1 MRAAVRTLEEL
12 LNAPEARALAVAAR
26 EALEAWLPNVEETVD
41 SSAPVIGYGY
51 GAGSRAVVYT
61 LILSKTGVKLG
72 LARGSEL
79 DDPQGLLEGKGKVHR
94 YISLRAPADLRA
106 PGVRRLVQGAY
117 SAWKQRK

>member
-1 MRAAVRTLEEL
+1 VIAEGSARESRQSDEGRRAHARRAAE
-12 LNAPEARALAVAAR
+12 RAG
-26 EALEAWLPNVEETVD
+26 
-41 SSAPVIGYGY
+41 S
-51 GAGSRAVVYT
+51 AGSRAVVYT